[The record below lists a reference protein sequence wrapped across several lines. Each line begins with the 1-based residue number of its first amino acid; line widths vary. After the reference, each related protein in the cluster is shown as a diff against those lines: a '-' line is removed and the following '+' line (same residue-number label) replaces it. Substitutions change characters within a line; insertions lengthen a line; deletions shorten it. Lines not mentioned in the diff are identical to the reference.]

1 MTATVQ
7 QNSSAAVVAVP
18 SGPPGPRRLLRNG
31 AVLVVVLG
39 LFVGYLSPLI
49 WLVLSSFKQR
59 VDIFSATPKLLF
71 RPTLDNYVVA
81 FHDKGFSSNLWHSVV
96 VAVASSLVALLV
108 GIPAAYRLSRH
119 RSRFQGVF
127 LLALLAA
134 RLLPAMVLSVP
145 LFILATKLGLSGSFV
160 GVVAAHLT
168 FSIPFTVWMMRGF
181 FLAVPTSLDEAAK
194 LDGCNEAAAF
204 FRIVLPLT
212 KGGIAA
218 TAIFLLINSWNEFLF
233 ALILTGRDTSTLP
246 VAIPNLLTPIG
257 TFWGQIAAVAT
268 VTVVPVCLFA
278 FAVQKYMVTG
288 LTGGALASE

>member
-1 MTATVQ
+1 MTTLSRRRPVRGALVTGL
-7 QNSSAAVVAVP
+7 VVA
-18 SGPPGPRRLLRNG
+18 
-31 AVLVVVLG
+31 
-39 LFVGYLSPLI
+39 LFVGYLSPLV
-49 WLVLSSFKQR
+49 WLVLSSFKRR
-59 VDIFSATPKLLF
+59 VDIFTSTPRLRF
-71 RPTLDNYVVA
+71 TPTLDNYVVA
-81 FHDKGFSSNLWHSVV
+81 FQDKGFSSNLVNSVI
-96 VAVASSLVALLV
+96 VAVASSLVALVV
-108 GIPAAYRLSRH
+108 GVPAAYRLSRH

-145 LFILATKLGLSGSFV
+145 LFILATKVGLSGSYV
-160 GVVAAHLT
+160 AVVAAHLT

-181 FLAVPTSLDEAAK
+181 FLAVPASLDEAAR
-194 LDGCNEAAAF
+194 LDGCSEAAAF

-212 KGGIAA
+212 RGGIAA

-233 ALILTGRDTSTLP
+233 ALILTGRQTATLP

-268 VTVVPVCLFA
+268 VTVVPVCIFA

-288 LTGGALASE
+288 LTGGALANE